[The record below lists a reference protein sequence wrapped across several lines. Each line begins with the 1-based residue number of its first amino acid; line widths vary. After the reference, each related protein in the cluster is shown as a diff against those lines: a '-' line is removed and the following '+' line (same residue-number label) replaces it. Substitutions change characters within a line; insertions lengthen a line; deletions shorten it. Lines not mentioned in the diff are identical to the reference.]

1 MRMEFATLEELEESG
16 AIFLYYT
23 DMGVIG
29 ELQKRTNE
37 LKVQKKNV
45 TKTKNVLCQIYTEIQ
60 TGRMYLSMN
69 NKTTFLKKDSK
80 TFSIEKAIEKIN
92 FMNKRGKYLWKIET
106 L

>member
-37 LKVQKKNV
+37 LKVQKKELLTV
-45 TKTKNVLCQIYTEIQ
+45 
-60 TGRMYLSMN
+60 
-69 NKTTFLKKDSK
+69 
-80 TFSIEKAIEKIN
+80 
-92 FMNKRGKYLWKIET
+92 
-106 L
+106 